1 VHKTITHKVFLS
13 KDGTTRVIGPQTNLL
28 PKALMGTISTQGQ
41 AQQPQQS
48 LIRLTPGTA
57 TNTATAVTPQKLQII
72 TGPDGIYQVRGLLS
86 NQHLV
91 QLPGGKIQ
99 VINTTP
105 ANPGQPITPSAP
117 TILKTMSGTPL
128 TSKSA
133 LMAGARVTT
142 TPPITQTVTLAQQ
155 VQTVQQPAQTLT
167 AVSTS
172 GPTVKVKILLDYAC
186 FFRLKTF
193 VSK

>member
-1 VHKTITHKVFLS
+1 
-13 KDGTTRVIGPQTNLL
+13 
-28 PKALMGTISTQGQ
+28 MGTISTPGQ
-41 AQQPQQS
+41 AQQQPQQS

-57 TNTATAVTPQKLQII
+57 TATPTAATPQKLQII

-99 VINTTP
+99 VINTAPSTP
-105 ANPGQPITPSAP
+105 NQPGTPTAP
-117 TILKTMSGTPL
+117 TILKTISGTPL

-142 TPPITQTVTLAQQ
+142 TPPIVPQTVTLAQP
-155 VQTVQQPAQTLT
+155 VQTVHTVQQPGQTLT
-167 AVSTS
+167 AISTS
-172 GPTVKVKILLDYAC
+172 GTGPTVKVCNLL
-186 FFRLKTF
+186 
-193 VSK
+193 